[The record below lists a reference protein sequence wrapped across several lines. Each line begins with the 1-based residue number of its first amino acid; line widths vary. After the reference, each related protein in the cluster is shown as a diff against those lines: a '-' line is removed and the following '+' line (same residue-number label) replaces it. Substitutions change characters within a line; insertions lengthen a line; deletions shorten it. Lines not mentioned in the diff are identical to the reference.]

1 MAPMRALSVPAPQRV
16 VHLALVFLAGLGV
29 LIGLQVALI
38 HLQTDPLAD
47 VRAYYDAGA
56 RLNAGQPLYDQAAT
70 TNEAEFYRY
79 PPLFA
84 IAFRPL
90 AALPYPVAAAIWQ
103 AVVLASFLAILWRLG
118 ASSRTFILVGLL
130 GLPIGWALTIGQA
143 HVPMTLLLLIG
154 SPLTVALAANL
165 KILPALVALYWIG
178 RRDWR
183 SLGRFAAWC
192 ALLGVLQLA
201 LEPGATL
208 AFPGVFTLEQVGQV
222 RSWSPYAISPW
233 LWLVLV
239 VVGAVACLRLAPTRW
254 GWSAAVAFSVL
265 ASPRLLL
272 YQLMAL
278 LAARPRDEVPG
289 RGDAARQDEPA

>member
-1 MAPMRALSVPAPQRV
+1 MTGPTAVRSATLNRA
-16 VHLALVFLAGLGV
+16 VHLGLVFVAGLGL
-29 LIGLQVALI
+29 LIGIQVALL
-38 HLQTDPLAD
+38 HLQVDPLAD

-56 RLNAGQPLYDQAAT
+56 RLNAGQALYEQGAT

-79 PPLFA
+79 PPLLA

-103 AVVLASFLAILWRLG
+103 AVVLGSFLAILWRLG
-118 ASSRTFILVGLL
+118 ASSRTFIVVGLL
-130 GLPIGWALTIGQA
+130 GLPIGWALSIGQA

-154 SPLTVALAANL
+154 SPLAVAVAANL

-192 ALLGVLQLA
+192 AALGVFQLA
-201 LEPGATL
+201 LEPAATRG
-208 AFPGVFTLEQVGQV
+208 FPSVFTLEQVGQV

-239 VVGAVACLRLAPTRW
+239 VAGAAVCLRLAPTRW
-254 GWSAAVAFSVL
+254 GWPAAVAFSVL
-265 ASPRLLL
+265 ATPRLLL
-272 YQLMAL
+272 YQLTAL
-278 LAARPRDEVPG
+278 LAARRRDDPNET
-289 RGDAARQDEPA
+289 AA